1 MTAGIVLVGAPSC
14 AAKTGTYKLEKRS
27 GAAQGGSKRYREVVI
42 NGAYHSGSYQGAFE
56 RLERSDAKV
65 SRAVLMCR
73 SYCTSF
79 ITGCRVFVGGRP
91 GSPAYPVYH
100 RSVILAND
108 MIPACATRR

>member
-1 MTAGIVLVGAPSC
+1 MTAGIVLAGAPSC

-65 SRAVLMCR
+65 SRAVLR
-73 SYCTSF
+73 
-79 ITGCRVFVGGRP
+79 GRGGSNASLLP
-91 GSPAYPVYH
+91 DPFTEEEVENGGPME
-100 RSVILAND
+100 IL
-108 MIPACATRR
+108 